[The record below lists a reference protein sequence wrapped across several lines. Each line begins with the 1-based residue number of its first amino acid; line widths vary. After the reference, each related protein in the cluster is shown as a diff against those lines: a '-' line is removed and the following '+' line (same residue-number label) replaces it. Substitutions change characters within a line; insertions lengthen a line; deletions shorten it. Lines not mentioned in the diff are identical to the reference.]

1 MGVHTYSRTHFSE
14 PVPRWHP
21 ERIMTSTAAELL
33 LAGKTALE
41 RGDWASARS
50 LLSDALEHEET
61 AATLYLLA
69 RAVEWAGD
77 YRAAIELYER
87 AFVAYREV
95 GETRL
100 PALIAGRELS
110 FLHAVVYGNDAVAGG
125 WLARAKRLAVEAGEC
140 VEAGWVELA
149 AALATDDTA
158 AKDAHIRS
166 ATAVARRLGDSDLL
180 FCARGYEGTNLVLRG
195 RIAEGMRL
203 VDEAATAAA
212 SGEVKDY
219 LAVGEIYCKMLLC
232 CELTLDV
239 RRAEQWLAVAASFG
253 ERSNT
258 PWVRAICSTHYGGI
272 LTAAGRWDDAEKEL
286 GRSISLYDTGY
297 QALRSSA
304 LVRLADLR
312 VRQGRFDEA
321 ARLLAGFEFD
331 SYAVRPLARLH
342 LAYGEL
348 DSARRVLR
356 RFLGVVGEHA
366 LQAPELALLAEVE
379 VAAGR
384 LDSARQVCRRLAVL
398 AGGADL
404 PRVSALAEY
413 ATGIAG
419 AAEGDPAAVDHLEA
433 ALSAFATSGLPLE
446 EARARLAIS
455 RLLASSAPDVAVTE
469 ARRALALFDGL
480 AAAPDAD
487 AAASHLR
494 GLGKP
499 GRPAPR
505 GAGTLT
511 KRELEVLGHIAEGLT
526 NEQIARRLYISKR
539 TVEHHVGSVLAK
551 LGVTTRAEAG
561 AHFLRHGG

>member
-1 MGVHTYSRTHFSE
+1 M
-14 PVPRWHP
+14 
-21 ERIMTSTAAELL
+21 
-33 LAGKTALE
+33 
-41 RGDWASARS
+41 
-50 LLSDALEHEET
+50 
-61 AATLYLLA
+61 
-69 RAVEWAGD
+69 
-77 YRAAIELYER
+77 
-87 AFVAYREV
+87 
-95 GETRL
+95 
-100 PALIAGRELS
+100 
-110 FLHAVVYGNDAVAGG
+110 
-125 WLARAKRLAVEAGEC
+125 
-140 VEAGWVELA
+140 
-149 AALATDDTA
+149 
-158 AKDAHIRS
+158 
-166 ATAVARRLGDSDLL
+166 
-180 FCARGYEGTNLVLRG
+180 
-195 RIAEGMRL
+195 
-203 VDEAATAAA
+203 
-212 SGEVKDY
+212 
-219 LAVGEIYCKMLLC
+219 
-232 CELTLDV
+232 
-239 RRAEQWLAVAASFG
+239 
-253 ERSNT
+253 
-258 PWVRAICSTHYGGI
+258 
-272 LTAAGRWDDAEKEL
+272 
-286 GRSISLYDTGY
+286 
-297 QALRSSA
+297 SSA

-342 LAYGEL
+342 LAYGQF